1 MSNNEAT
8 EILLNDKDD
17 HGFDVGERLKALRKS
32 KGLSQRKLARRSGVS
47 NGTISL
53 IEQNKISPSV
63 ASLKHLL
70 SGMHVSI
77 SEFFSVRWMPKQ
89 NFFFRAN
96 ELSEISSDTGISFRQ
111 VGDDLSH
118 KRMQIM
124 RERYADGAD
133 TTKAKKAASCCAD
146 ASKSRFQARCKFSP
160 PEMPITSKAAC
171 RTVSGML
178 ANKNARSSAFAH
190 RRPSESVRSPG
201 TTGSDALLCFFA
213 RHAGPSHQSCP

>member
-133 TTKAKKAASCCAD
+133 TGETMLQHEGEEGGIVLCG
-146 ASKSRFQARCKFSP
+146 RI
-160 PEMPITSKAAC
+160 EI
-171 RTVSGML
+171 TVSGQVQVL
-178 ANKNARSSAFAH
+178 SAGDAYYFKSSLPH
-190 RRPSESVRSPG
+190 RFRNVGEQECEIVSVCTPP
-201 TTGSDALLCFFA
+201 TF
-213 RHAGPSHQSCP
+213 

>member
-133 TTKAKKAASCCAD
+133 TGETMLQHEDEEGDIVLCG
-146 ASKSRFQARCKFSP
+146 RI
-160 PEMPITSKAAC
+160 EI
-171 RTVSGML
+171 TVSGQVQVL
-178 ANKNARSSAFAH
+178 SAGDAYYFKSSLPH
-190 RRPSESVRSPG
+190 RFRNVGEQECEIVSVCTPP
-201 TTGSDALLCFFA
+201 TF
-213 RHAGPSHQSCP
+213 